1 MFDII
6 KPIPWVDAAI
16 PWALSSVLLFYL
28 GGTLGWTLG
37 MLRNVKTKLPP
48 GHRITPQGWVKFTLI
63 CTFWPVLVLITPRE
77 TEEENQ
83 DAK

>member
-28 GGTLGWTLG
+28 AGTFGWTLG

-48 GHRITPQGWVKFTLI
+48 GHRITPSGWIKFTLI